1 MIAALLIFLSL
12 HCYNLLRNFDILT
25 SQNANKIRLCSSQV
39 AAIVENINLKTKD
52 ENYRKQNNV
61 GGKIKVI
68 FATNYV

>member
-39 AAIVENINLKTKD
+39 VAIVENIN
-52 ENYRKQNNV
+52 
-61 GGKIKVI
+61 
-68 FATNYV
+68 